1 MSIIVIV
8 ITIIIVVIVSVASG
22 WLFGG
27 LRLAPYFAPFS
38 KISQQSKN
46 IKNPSLVVHV
56 GDRGR
61 QNGHVL
67 KIYLRLK
74 LFLLFSLYSRYV
86 GDNDETGDVT
96 LKRVPN
102 IGGLSEE
109 DVQLCKEQ

>member
-1 MSIIVIV
+1 M
-8 ITIIIVVIVSVASG
+8 
-22 WLFGG
+22 
-27 LRLAPYFAPFS
+27 
-38 KISQQSKN
+38 
-46 IKNPSLVVHV
+46 

-61 QNGHVL
+61 QNGHVF

-109 DVQLCKEQ
+109 DVQLCKEQIQSSAPLPTYSHKQHR